1 MDMHDSLDRFSCGP
15 HKKLLQGPLGDGR
28 ARVPNLSPALYS
40 AHDHAEGEFFSD
52 ANENAGRAREAA
64 QAGQN
69 GQEIAGRGG
78 GLEAGCE
85 AENPGRAGENLGSA
99 SENR

>member
-1 MDMHDSLDRFSCGP
+1 M
-15 HKKLLQGPLGDGR
+15 
-28 ARVPNLSPALYS
+28 PNLSPGIYS
-40 AHDHAEGEFFSD
+40 AHDHAEGEFFSA
-52 ANENAGRAREAA
+52 ANENAGRVSEAA

>member
-1 MDMHDSLDRFSCGP
+1 M
-15 HKKLLQGPLGDGR
+15 
-28 ARVPNLSPALYS
+28 PNLCPGIYS
-40 AHDHAEGEFFSD
+40 AHDHAEGEFFSA
-52 ANENAGRAREAA
+52 ANENAGRVSEAA

-78 GLEAGCE
+78 GLQAGC
-85 AENPGRAGENLGSA
+85 ASENPGYA